1 MEFVRFDTTYLLKW
15 NMWEKC
21 GGIRK
26 IREYLLIL
34 YCIYEEV
41 EILNWIHRLN
51 KKNFVGRNVVMFD
64 KNLLLILIS
73 FKSLNEKNFKFFL
86 KKKSNSNRST
96 LLFCFYSKRKFHR
109 RQWCNNIASWQ
120 RIIDLFLDFTCFIG
134 LHEAREKNTLY
145 EWNRKIARIYVFMY
159 LKFLK
164 TVNQIL

>member
-34 YCIYEEV
+34 YCTYEEV

-51 KKNFVGRNVVMFD
+51 KKNFVGRNIVMFD

-86 KKKSNSNRST
+86 KKKVIVTGRLCFSAFIQNENFTGDSDAIISHRGRE
-96 LLFCFYSKRKFHR
+96 LL
-109 RQWCNNIASWQ
+109 
-120 RIIDLFLDFTCFIG
+120 TCFSIS
-134 LHEAREKNTLY
+134 LALLDCTKRE
-145 EWNRKIARIYVFMY
+145 RKIRYMNGIEKLLVFTY
-159 LKFLK
+159 LC
-164 TVNQIL
+164 ILNF